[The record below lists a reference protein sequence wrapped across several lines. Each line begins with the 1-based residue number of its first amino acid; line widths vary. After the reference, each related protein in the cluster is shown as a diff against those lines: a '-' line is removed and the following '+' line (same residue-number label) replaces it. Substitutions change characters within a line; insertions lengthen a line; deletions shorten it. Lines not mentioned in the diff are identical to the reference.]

1 MKLIKDEIEAMG
13 KIKHLNVIGQIDY
26 GEADYV
32 KENGKSRK
40 VSYIILEFA
49 KGGELFDFV
58 SISGRFDE
66 PLARYFFK

>member
-1 MKLIKDEIEAMG
+1 M
-13 KIKHLNVIGQIDY
+13 IGQIDY